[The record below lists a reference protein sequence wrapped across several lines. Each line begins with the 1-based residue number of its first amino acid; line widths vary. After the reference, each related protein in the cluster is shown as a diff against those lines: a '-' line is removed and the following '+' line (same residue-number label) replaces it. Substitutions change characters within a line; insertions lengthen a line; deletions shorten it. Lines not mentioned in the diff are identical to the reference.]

1 MKTTTTSERGRLGEV
16 VSYFLRLGLPGFGGK
31 VSNPLLIAATA
42 VVGLLAFPNP
52 EPSWV
57 MVK

>member
-1 MKTTTTSERGRLGEV
+1 MKTATPSERGRLGEL
-16 VSYFLRLGLPGFGGK
+16 VSYFPRLGLLGFGGK

-42 VVGLLAFPNP
+42 VVGLLAFPIL